1 MYSLPMEGV
10 EHYAELL
17 EETGNR
23 CPGLRRMYLYH
34 GRNHGSCHCP
44 RQRFSLTMPGQIQ
57 HYDLTV
63 GIEDFAME
71 EKLSPAE
78 RRHLE
83 RERWERER
91 RRREMERRRRH
102 HRPPPPPPRR
112 RHYPPPRRHW
122 SADVGQTANMFQLP
136 NGTIAALTE

>member
-1 MYSLPMEGV
+1 MPSFWKKLAIGALVCGACSIMAGTTEAAIAPVNY
-10 EHYAELL
+10 
-17 EETGNR
+17 
-23 CPGLRRMYLYH
+23 
-34 GRNHGSCHCP
+34 
-44 RQRFSLTMPGQIQ
+44 FSLTMPGQIQ

-78 RRHLE
+78 RRRLE

-102 HRPPPPPPRR
+102 HRPPPPP
-112 RHYPPPRRHW
+112 RRHW

-136 NGTIAALTE
+136 NGAIAALTE

>member
-1 MYSLPMEGV
+1 MPIFWKKLAIGALVCGACSIMAGTTEAAIAPV
-10 EHYAELL
+10 
-17 EETGNR
+17 ND
-23 CPGLRRMYLYH
+23 
-34 GRNHGSCHCP
+34 
-44 RQRFSLTMPGQIQ
+44 FSLTMPGQIQ

-78 RRHLE
+78 RRRLE